1 MTTFVPTADR
11 PYDIV
16 VWGASGFTGR
26 LVVEYLLQRYP
37 PGDAL
42 RWAVGGRNQPKL
54 AAVLQDL
61 GAANDAV
68 PILTGDCH
76 DRDALR
82 RIAQASRVIL
92 STVGPYAKY
101 GSELVEVCAGS
112 GTHYCDLTGEPHWM
126 RRMIDAHEAAAR
138 ETGARVVH
146 ACGFD
151 SIPSDFGVWFLQQ
164 QARARFGAPCAEVRL
179 LVKGSRGG
187 VSGGT
192 VASGMNAAAE
202 ARADSEVARVLA
214 DPYALNPAGE
224 RQGPDGR
231 DQRGIEFDAAAGG
244 YTAPFVME
252 AINTRIVRR
261 TNALLGYP
269 YGRDFRYSEAVF
281 TGKGPGGWLGAAG
294 VTAFLGAMMLANAHG
309 WSRQHVLGRL
319 APKPGEGPD
328 RQTRETG
335 FFNLLLWGRAPN
347 GEVMRVRVRG
357 DRDPGYGS
365 TSKMLAESAVCLA
378 KDSLDV
384 GGGFWTPVS
393 AMGEALF
400 ARLTQRAGLSFEL
413 EEKRQKADT
422 GTATEEPR

>member
-1 MTTFVPTADR
+1 MTTPVPTAER

-26 LVVEYLLQRYP
+26 LVAEYLLAHYP
-37 PGDAL
+37 PGDVL
-42 RWAVGGRNQPKL
+42 RWAVAGRNRDKL
-54 AAVLQDL
+54 ATVLNDL
-61 GAANDAV
+61 GAAPDSV
-68 PILTGDCH
+68 PILTGDSH
-76 DRDALR
+76 DRASLQ
-82 RIAQASRVIL
+82 RIAGSTRVVL
-92 STVGPYAKY
+92 TTVGPYAKY
-101 GSELVEVCAGS
+101 GSELVEACAGC
-112 GTHYCDLTGEPHWM
+112 GTHYCDLTGEPQWM
-126 RRMIDAHEAAAR
+126 RRMIDAYEATAR
-138 ETGARVVH
+138 ETGARIVH

-164 QARARFGAPCAEVRL
+164 QARARFRVPCGEIRL

-202 ARADSEVARVLA
+202 AQADREVARVLV

-231 DQRGIEFDAAAGG
+231 DQAGIEFDAVAGG
-244 YTAPFVME
+244 WTAPFVMA

-261 TNALLGYP
+261 TNALLDYP
-269 YGRDFRYSEAVF
+269 YGRDFRYREAVF

-294 VTAFLGAMMLANAHG
+294 VTAFLGAMMLANASS
-309 WSRQHVLGRL
+309 WSRRNVLERL

-328 RQTRETG
+328 RRTRETG
-335 FFNLLLWGRAPN
+335 FFNLLLWGRMPD
-347 GEVMRVRVRG
+347 GEILRARVRG

-365 TSKMLAESAVCLA
+365 TSKMLAESAICLA
-378 KDSLDV
+378 QDSIEV

-393 AMGEALF
+393 AMGESLF
-400 ARLTQRAGLSFEL
+400 ARLTKNAGLSFEL
-413 EEKRQKADT
+413 AEK
-422 GTATEEPR
+422 P